1 MFLRDIVEMDWRNS
15 SWYHGPVDRLEAEAC
30 LVGQRPGVF
39 LVRDSA
45 SSRGN
50 YVLSVSENLK
60 VSHYIITHNNQ
71 LGQYIIGDQSF
82 LDLPSVIEFYRKHT
96 LDTTSLTE
104 IAPKASNAHPP
115 FRLSLIHI

>member
-50 YVLSVSENLK
+50 YVLSVRYVGEGVVKVNLYSLV
-60 VSHYIITHNNQ
+60 VS
-71 LGQYIIGDQSF
+71 LRCE
-82 LDLPSVIEFYRKHT
+82 LDSKL
-96 LDTTSLTE
+96 
-104 IAPKASNAHPP
+104 
-115 FRLSLIHI
+115 